1 MKKFILPVLFLSL
14 ITFTFAEQPRMQFK
28 ESTIDFGDVESGKV
42 VDVNFEFENTGDSVL
57 IIKNIST
64 SCGCTAAKLEK
75 REYAPGEKGV
85 IPVKFNTKGYNGRVT
100 KTITIATND
109 QENVYSRLKI
119 EGKITLTEFSAI
131 ELAPDK
137 IDFEKVELNKT
148 YSKKIDIRNTG
159 TQELRIIEVQHS
171 PELFVEFPGKAIKPH
186 EEMSIKVNFTPM
198 QEGHFTTFLKVR
210 SNAYRQRM
218 VILRITAEIEKK

>member
-1 MKKFILPVLFLSL
+1 MKKISLLVLFILLV
-14 ITFTFAEQPRMQFK
+14 TFTFAEQSQMKFK
-28 ESTIDFGDVESGKV
+28 ETTIDFGDVESGKV
-42 VDVNFEFENTGDSVL
+42 VDVNFEFENAGDSVL

-75 REYAPGEKGV
+75 REYAPGEKGT
-85 IPVKFNTKGYNGRVT
+85 IPVKFNTRGYNGRVT

-109 QENVYSRLKI
+109 KDKVYTHLKI
-119 EGKITLTEFSAI
+119 VGKITLTEFAAI

-137 IDFEKVELNKT
+137 IDFEKVKLNET
-148 YSKKIDIRNTG
+148 YSKKIGIRNTG

-171 PELFVEFPGKAIKPH
+171 PEITAEFTGKTIKPG
-186 EEMSIKVNFTPM
+186 EEMTVKINFRPM
-198 QEGHFTTFLKVR
+198 QEGRFTTFLKVR

-218 VILRITAEIEKK
+218 VILRVSAEIETE

>member
-1 MKKFILPVLFLSL
+1 MKKIILMVLFMS
-14 ITFTFAEQPRMQFK
+14 IVTFAFAVQPRMQFK
-28 ESTIDFGDVESGKV
+28 ETTIDFGEVESGKV
-42 VDVNFEFENTGDSVL
+42 VDIIFEFENSGDSVL

-75 REYAPGEKGV
+75 REYQPGEKGT

-100 KTITIATND
+100 KSITIATND
-109 QENVYSRLKI
+109 KDNVYSRLKVV
-119 EGKITLTEFSAI
+119 GKINLTDFASI

-148 YSKKIDIRNTG
+148 YTKKIGIRNTG
-159 TQELRIIEVQHS
+159 TLELRIIEVQHS
-171 PELFVEFPGKAIKPH
+171 PELTPEFTAKTIKPG
-186 EEMSIKVNFTPM
+186 EEMTVKVNFTPM
-198 QEGHFTTFLKVR
+198 QQGRFTTFLKVR

-218 VILRITAEIEKK
+218 VILRVTADIEKE